1 MHTPLTNPAQLKAIV
16 IVFCPAVEPALS
28 SSPCLHIQFCVG
40 DYIEHIQSVLEWND
54 MFSCYAGVILEVS
67 TSECVCELVDEVY
80 LGRGEN
86 WGELLEVNLDFQK

>member
-1 MHTPLTNPAQLKAIV
+1 
-16 IVFCPAVEPALS
+16 
-28 SSPCLHIQFCVG
+28 
-40 DYIEHIQSVLEWND
+40 

-86 WGELLEVNLDFQK
+86 